1 MFIIIDGI
9 DGSGKSTVVSVWKKY
24 LSDQGNAIFDLKNY
38 IKENNHYPESH
49 EFSGYD
55 FIFSAEPTYTG
66 IGKVLR
72 EELISSSN
80 FYPPKAIA
88 EAFSLDRLVLYTK
101 VIIPLLKDGKLV
113 IQDRGVSS
121 SLAYQ
126 PLTHPDVT
134 TDFVA
139 HLPGNNL
146 ALENRPDYLI
156 FVDCD
161 AKTSFERLDQR
172 ADKQDNAIFERLEFL
187 EKLTARYTNENYQK
201 LFTDRG
207 TKILHLNGNEKIDI
221 MKEQAIDLLKTI
233 LK

>member
-1 MFIIIDGI
+1 MIDGI
-9 DGSGKSTVVSVWKKY
+9 DGCGKSTIVSAWKKY

-38 IKENNHYPESH
+38 LKENDHYPKPH
-49 EFSGYD
+49 EFLNYD

-66 IGKVLR
+66 VGKIIR

-80 FYPPKAIA
+80 SYPPKAVA

-101 VIIPLLKDGKLV
+101 VIIPLLKDSRLV
-113 IQDRGVSS
+113 IQDRGISS

-126 PLTHPDVT
+126 PLSHQDIT

-139 HLPGNNL
+139 NLPGNQL
-146 ALENRPDYLI
+146 ALENRPDYLVL
-156 FVDCD
+156 VDCS
-161 AKTSFERLDQR
+161 AQTSFDRLDSR
-172 ADKQDNAIFERLEFL
+172 IDKQDNAIFEKLEFL
-187 EKLTARYTNENYQK
+187 EKLTARYSDKDYQK

-207 TKILHLNGNEKIDI
+207 TQILHLNGNEKIDI
-221 MKEQAIDLLKTI
+221 MKEQAVDLLKTI